1 MSENQEEEI
10 SRFLKQLEKEDD
22 EKKDEDIEHKIS
34 TTEPNMI
41 VEIQTWKIDLK
52 QLQITKTYE
61 SGFVIVDLEPY
72 LLDYDESVG
81 IDVNSSDFWILKE
94 SFNNPTYSYLIL
106 HDLTEEE
113 LHNIK
118 EKLGTEFDEELEKL
132 GWNLYEKEIW
142 FKGRLNVEKF

>member
-1 MSENQEEEI
+1 MNENQEEEI
-10 SRFLKQLEKEDD
+10 SKFLKQLEKED
-22 EKKDEDIEHKIS
+22 EENEDEDIEHKIS
-34 TTEPNMI
+34 TTETNMI

-81 IDVNSSDFWILKE
+81 IDVNSSDFWILNV

-106 HDLTEEE
+106 HDLTKEE
-113 LHNIK
+113 LNNIK
-118 EKLGTEFDEELEKL
+118 EKLGTEFDDELEKL

>member
-10 SRFLKQLEKEDD
+10 SRFLKQLEKED
-22 EKKDEDIEHKIS
+22 EENEDEDIEHKIS

>member
-1 MSENQEEEI
+1 MNGNQEEEI
-10 SRFLKQLEKEDD
+10 SRFLKQLEKED
-22 EKKDEDIEHKIS
+22 EENEDEDIEHKIS

-94 SFNNPTYSYLIL
+94 SFNNPTYTYLIL

-113 LHNIK
+113 LNNIK
-118 EKLGTEFDEELEKL
+118 ERLGTEFDDELEKL

>member
-94 SFNNPTYSYLIL
+94 SFNNPTYTYLIL

>member
-72 LLDYDESVG
+72 LLDYDEKIG

>member
-10 SRFLKQLEKEDD
+10 SRFLKQLEKED
-22 EKKDEDIEHKIS
+22 EENEDEDIEHKTS

>member
-1 MSENQEEEI
+1 MNGNQEEEI
-10 SRFLKQLEKEDD
+10 SRFLKQLEKED
-22 EKKDEDIEHKIS
+22 EENEDEDIEHKIS

-113 LHNIK
+113 LNNIK

>member
-1 MSENQEEEI
+1 MNGNQEEEI
-10 SRFLKQLEKEDD
+10 SRFLKQLEKED
-22 EKKDEDIEHKIS
+22 EENEDEDIEHKIS

>member
-1 MSENQEEEI
+1 MNENQEEEI
-10 SRFLKQLEKEDD
+10 SRFLKQLEKED
-22 EKKDEDIEHKIS
+22 EENEDEDIEHKIS
-34 TTEPNMI
+34 TTETNMI

-81 IDVNSSDFWILKE
+81 IDVNSSDFWILNVR
-94 SFNNPTYSYLIL
+94 FNNPTYSYLIL
-106 HDLTEEE
+106 HDLTKEE
-113 LHNIK
+113 LNNIK
-118 EKLGTEFDEELEKL
+118 EKLGTEFDDELEKL

>member
-1 MSENQEEEI
+1 MNGNQEEEI
-10 SRFLKQLEKEDD
+10 SRFLKQLEKED
-22 EKKDEDIEHKIS
+22 EENEDEDIEHKIS

-113 LHNIK
+113 LNNIK
-118 EKLGTEFDEELEKL
+118 EKLGTEFDDELEKL

>member
-1 MSENQEEEI
+1 MNGNQEEEI
-10 SRFLKQLEKEDD
+10 SRFLKQLEKED
-22 EKKDEDIEHKIS
+22 EENEDEDIEHKIS

-94 SFNNPTYSYLIL
+94 SFNIPTYSYLIL

-113 LHNIK
+113 LNNIK
-118 EKLGTEFDEELEKL
+118 ERLGTEFDDELEKL

>member
-1 MSENQEEEI
+1 MNGNQEEEI
-10 SRFLKQLEKEDD
+10 SRFLKQLEKED
-22 EKKDEDIEHKIS
+22 EENEDEDIEHKIS

-94 SFNNPTYSYLIL
+94 SFNNPTYTYLIL

>member
-1 MSENQEEEI
+1 MNGNQEEEI

>member
-10 SRFLKQLEKEDD
+10 SRFLKQLKKEDD

-94 SFNNPTYSYLIL
+94 SFNIPTYSYLIL

-118 EKLGTEFDEELEKL
+118 EKFGTEFDEELEKL